1 MHITSE
7 GSVFTYRLQWADGSD
22 AGEAT
27 YGFYVRVGDEVL
39 ISDGGEIRR
48 LRVLD
53 ALPVPQ
59 GSPYD
64 GLLRVEQLR

>member
-1 MHITSE
+1 M
-7 GSVFTYRLQWADGSD
+7 FTYRLQWADGSD

-27 YGFYVRVGDEVL
+27 YGFYINVGDEIL

-53 ALPVPQ
+53 ALPAPE

-64 GLLRVEQLR
+64 GTLRVEQLS

>member
-1 MHITSE
+1 MSE
-7 GSVFTYRLQWADGSD
+7 DSMFTYRLKWADGRD

-27 YGFYVRVGDEVL
+27 YGFYVYAGDEIV

-53 ALPVPQ
+53 DLPLQ
-59 GSPYD
+59 DGSPYD
-64 GLLRVEQLR
+64 GLLKVEPLS

>member
-1 MHITSE
+1 MY
-7 GSVFTYRLQWADGSD
+7 TYRLQWADGSD

>member
-1 MHITSE
+1 M
-7 GSVFTYRLQWADGSD
+7 FTYRLQWADGSD

-27 YGFYVRVGDEVL
+27 YGFYVHAGDEIL

-48 LRVLD
+48 LHVLD
-53 ALPVPQ
+53 ALPVPH

-64 GLLRVEQLR
+64 GVLRVKQQA